1 MSADI
6 RGLKREWARQKT
18 ALLIKYSL
26 MNSAA
31 AATQTK
37 VFGGIKSGYSHYCFN
52 SHFKPFFK
60 LKMLKKKK
68 KKVKS
73 SLFCPN
79 FLLSSPVIF
88 FPFSTCVNSSISTL
102 YIFITSVSLLK
113 LSTWWHSVLSFALVF
128 WIYLNNLVSSTFW
141 FLHKQFFF
149 LCNYIFFTHLI
160 FSWKLD
166 IS

>member
-1 MSADI
+1 M
-6 RGLKREWARQKT
+6 
-18 ALLIKYSL
+18 IKYSL

-60 LKMLKKKK
+60 LKMPKKKK
-68 KKVKS
+68 KFKVLS
-73 SLFCPN
+73 FAHSN
-79 FLLSSPVIF
+79 FLLSSPAIF

-113 LSTWWHSVLSFALVF
+113 LSIWWHSVLSFALVF

-141 FLHKQFFF
+141 FLHKHFFSRVMIILALHVLYF
-149 LCNYIFFTHLI
+149 LENWTSH
-160 FSWKLD
+160 KA
-166 IS
+166 